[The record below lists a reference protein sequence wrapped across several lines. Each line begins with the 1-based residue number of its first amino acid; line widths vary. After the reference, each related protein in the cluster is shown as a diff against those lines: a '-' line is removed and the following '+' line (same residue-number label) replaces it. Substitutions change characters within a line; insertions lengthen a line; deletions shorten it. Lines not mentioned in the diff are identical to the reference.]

1 MVCKKP
7 GERRSFNLPPP
18 AENEWSVSS
27 SYNPSRHVPAVQGGS
42 PIASPKSSPKGRS
55 GAKSPPLSPGSGGT
69 RRKEGLAQAVHE
81 ALVIP
86 QQSLYSQ
93 GSFASTTSTLPPDY
107 HEIEGE
113 KVAIP
118 CTHPPLHGTQLSCK
132 LLPTDDGKGS

>member
-27 SYNPSRHVPAVQGGS
+27 SYNPSRPVPTMQGGS
-42 PIASPKSSPKGRS
+42 HIASPKGSPKGRS
-55 GAKSPPLSPGSGGT
+55 GAMSPPLSPGSGGT

-81 ALVIP
+81 SLVIP
-86 QQSLYSQ
+86 QQSVYSQ
-93 GSFASTTSTLPPDY
+93 GSMASTTSTLPPDY

-113 KVAIP
+113 KVVIGCNNPA
-118 CTHPPLHGTQLSCK
+118 LHTTQLFLQHS
-132 LLPTDDGKGS
+132 